1 MRYNRPDTI
10 AVMNDVTRDPRDGPW
25 HTPVNPPEQRLLD
38 RHLWRCSDIW
48 PVARFRTAEFKR
60 NNKIPAVVTIDTG
73 DALLLTKVKS
83 RNRFRFGRINF
94 TICDNLRE
102 ITRWTKPG
110 MCIALEH
117 RRESTRD
124 GQTWVTLSSDE
135 IGLIYGLEKLTKHAE
150 LTRSR
155 RPEMG
160 MQSEKMALK
169 FSFIFI

>member
-1 MRYNRPDTI
+1 ML
-10 AVMNDVTRDPRDGPW
+10 G
-25 HTPVNPPEQRLLD
+25 
-38 RHLWRCSDIW
+38 HLTSGEIS
-48 PVARFRTAEFKR
+48 ARFRTAEFKR

-94 TICDNLRE
+94 TFCDNLRE
-102 ITRWTKPG
+102 ITRWTQPG

-135 IGLIYGLEKLTKHAE
+135 IGLIYGLEKLTKHAGRVAAGRDHADQRWE
-150 LTRSR
+150 CRARKWL
-155 RPEMG
+155 
-160 MQSEKMALK
+160 
-169 FSFIFI
+169 

>member
-1 MRYNRPDTI
+1 MYEFVR
-10 AVMNDVTRDPRDGPW
+10 GKK
-25 HTPVNPPEQRLLD
+25 
-38 RHLWRCSDIW
+38 HLHYASL
-48 PVARFRTAEFKR
+48 VSQ
-60 NNKIPAVVTIDTG
+60 TIDTG

-155 RPEMG
+155 RDHSDQRWECRAR
-160 MQSEKMALK
+160 KWL
-169 FSFIFI
+169 